1 IALLAQIATTNAAAA
16 AAQSIQ
22 RFLLGAIAPATRAI
36 AASTAAG
43 VVDCTV
49 MACEPSTR
57 VSAATAEVAAVF
69 AGAPPAPAAAASAD
83 VLKAAIFEPVFVP
96 AIDCSLAGGMFAGS
110 ASAAAICAPV

>member
-1 IALLAQIATTNAAAA
+1 MALPTQMPISSSAAAA
-16 AAQSIQ
+16 PDQIIQ
-22 RFLLGAIAPATRAI
+22 RLLLGAMAPATLAI

-69 AGAPPAPAAAASAD
+69 AGPAPAAAASAD
-83 VLKAAIFEPVFVP
+83 VLKAAIFEPVFVS
-96 AIDCSLAGGMFAGS
+96 AIDCSLAGGRFAGS